1 MTAMYTSA
9 TWAWGKLP
17 NADLLV
23 TPEAERVFRM
33 VNGAL
38 GLARPFTR
46 APALEKSLL
55 ERHRV
60 LDELLAESGLT
71 TVIELAAGLSQRG
84 ITFTE
89 NPRVRYVEIDLAN
102 MIEAKRKILGAT
114 DRGRSALARVNL
126 EMIEGD
132 ALSIDLDEV
141 ARGDEAVFVIAEGLL
156 MYLDETA
163 QKKLFRA
170 VAARLASHGGTF
182 AFDLLPQCEQPK
194 PGVVGRGLGKAMKLF
209 TRGGEFVRDA
219 RTRHDIAQN
228 LEEAGFV
235 GVELI
240 SPCPEQLIFKG
251 SVKSTSPGS
260 FSAS

>member
-9 TWAWGKLP
+9 AWAWGKLP

-38 GLARPFTR
+38 GLARPFTK
-46 APALEKSLL
+46 APSLEASLL

-60 LDELLAESGLT
+60 LDELLAKSGISN
-71 TVIELAAGLSQRG
+71 VMELAAGLSQRG
-84 ITFTE
+84 ITCTE
-89 NPRVRYVEIDLAN
+89 NPRIRYVEIDLPN
-102 MIEAKRKILGAT
+102 MIAAKRKILGAT
-114 DRGRSALARVNL
+114 ERGRAILERENL
-126 EMIEGD
+126 VMIEGD
-132 ALSIDLDEV
+132 ALSIDLATISSNREP
-141 ARGDEAVFVIAEGLL
+141 VFVIAEGLL
-156 MYLDETA
+156 MYMDESA

-194 PGVVGRGLGKAMKLF
+194 PGVVGRGLGKAMKFF

-219 RTRHDIAQN
+219 RTRHDIARD
-228 LEEAGFV
+228 LESAGFDPV
-235 GVELI
+235 DLI
-240 SPCPEQLIFKG
+240 SPCPEQLIF
-251 SVKSTSPGS
+251 SCFRKSTDGRS